1 MPKGKGYEEWEFESM
16 ADTIYQASLL
26 EIKMKKDKTLK
37 KAVNK
42 RLKMRQEAS
51 KDLVVK

>member
-1 MPKGKGYEEWEFESM
+1 MAKGKGYEQWEIDGFANTIFE
-16 ADTIYQASLL
+16 ASLITVRMKND
-26 EIKMKKDKTLK
+26 IKLK

-42 RLKMRQEAS
+42 KLKMRQEAS